1 MKGKPSMVDSFKDLV
16 EVKVEVF
23 EDKASLLDIIDFG
36 VNLKLINKFNY
47 IFVNF
52 KNLPKY
58 FLFSI

>member
-1 MKGKPSMVDSFKDLV
+1 MVNSFKDLV

-23 EDKASLLDIIDFG
+23 EDKASLLDIVDFG